1 MVFSTHKSD
10 LMKNHL
16 YILIPLVLL
25 SELVQ
30 AQCFP
35 NRHSTNFFDG
45 WISCEPAKS
54 PNSLRPPGH
63 FIMYDFGKVYE
74 LGQMQIWNT
83 NDPAHLDWGM
93 RDVAIDYSANGEN
106 WIHAGDFTFPQA
118 SGLSTY
124 EGAAGPYLNKVEGRF
139 LLITALNNYGGI
151 CYGLSEMKVSAEEVI
166 ISAVDEVATL
176 DCVEVS
182 LYPNPF
188 VEKITMSLTPGCNG
202 NLRYVIFDALGHS
215 LLSEKISLTAGKNET
230 IDIGSNL
237 APGTY
242 MLSIESGEKSIQKR
256 VVKMSRT

>member
-1 MVFSTHKSD
+1 MKKKIYLISA
-10 LMKNHL
+10 LMM
-16 YILIPLVLL
+16 LL
-25 SELVQ
+25 QFAE

-54 PNSLRPPGH
+54 PNPLRPAGH
-63 FIMYDFGKVYE
+63 FIMYDFGKVYQ

-93 RDVAIDYSANGEN
+93 RDVAIDYSSDGEV

-124 EGAAGPYLNKVEGRF
+124 EGEAGPYLNNIEGRF
-139 LLITALNNYGGI
+139 LLITGLNNYGGT

-176 DCVEVS
+176 DCVEVT

-188 VEKITMSLTPGCNG
+188 SEKMTISLVPGCNG
-202 NLRYVIFDALGHS
+202 NLRYALYDGLGHS
-215 LLSEKISLTAGKNET
+215 LQNEIISLTPEQNKT
-230 IDIGSNL
+230 IEIGRDL

-242 MLSIESGEKSIQKR
+242 MLRIEFGNKSIQKSI
-256 VVKMSRT
+256 VKMSRT